1 MKLRWPDP
9 QFGRLSASSGLA
21 IVTIRIGWFFDHSS
35 IDSMKSSNPGS
46 AHWRSSKTITMVPCS
61 AIRSKKAR
69 HAANSSSRSPWGAGS
84 SPSRCASRGSI
95 HRRSS
100 GSETNSATDA
110 ESLRRD
116 VAGSSVSAI
125 PARIRTI
132 SPRAQNVTPSP

>member
-46 AHWRSSKTITMVPCS
+46 AHWRSSKTITTVPCS

-69 HAANSSSRSPWGAGS
+69 HAANSSSRSPCGS
-84 SPSRCASRGSI
+84 GVEPEQVREPRLDPPSLVGI
-95 HRRSS
+95 GDELGHRRR
-100 GSETNSATDA
+100 ELA
-110 ESLRRD
+110 
-116 VAGSSVSAI
+116 
-125 PARIRTI
+125 P
-132 SPRAQNVTPSP
+132 